1 MKFFFAAIIAIL
13 FVPFS
18 GKAQITPATSSN
30 NPVHWTFSIKKMD
43 TDVFRFEAKA
53 TLDKG
58 YHVWAQDPGGDG
70 SLIPT
75 SFTAEQLQNGGW
87 TGDWKEVEQP
97 KIAKMDFI
105 DGAVRWHEKT
115 VTFYRDFKGKRG
127 DKVKGAVQ
135 YQSCNDKMCFPP
147 AIENFVVL
155 VN

>member
-18 GKAQITPATSSN
+18 GRTQTAT
-30 NPVHWTFSIKKMD
+30 NPVHWIFSVKKMD

-75 SFTAEQLQNGGW
+75 SFTAEQLQNGSW

-97 KIAKMDFI
+97 KVAKMEFI

-147 AIENFVVL
+147 AIENFVVM

>member
-13 FVPFS
+13 LLPFS
-18 GKAQITPATSSN
+18 GKTQTAT
-30 NPVHWTFSIKKMD
+30 NPVHWTFSVKKID

-75 SFTAEQLQNGGW
+75 SFTSEQLQNGGW
-87 TGDWKEVEQP
+87 TGDWKEAEQP
-97 KIAKMDFI
+97 KVAKMEYI

-127 DKVKGAVQ
+127 DKIKGAVQ

-147 AIENFVVL
+147 AIENFIVM